1 MVELERRGIPTVL
14 FTAQTFVHDA
24 HRSAA
29 SFGLAGLPL
38 AVVPLPFT
46 NQKPEDVHRMAE
58 AAFDQVLAGLSKAVE
73 ARAVERPALEERLA
87 YEGDDLLDAWGRLP
101 ADFLKRGWGGG
112 FPLGGATEPAG
123 AAGSRSGAPAS
134 APPPERS
141 GRSAG

>member
-58 AAFDQVLAGLSKAVE
+58 AAFDQVVAGLTKAVE

-87 YEGDDLLDAWGRLP
+87 HQ
-101 ADFLKRGWGGG
+101 GGG
-112 FPLGGATEPAG
+112 PLHARG
-123 AAGSRSGAPAS
+123 R
-134 APPPERS
+134 PPGDLPQPR
-141 GRSAG
+141 

>member
-46 NQKPEDVHRMAE
+46 NQKPEHVHRVAE
-58 AAFDQVLAGLSKAVE
+58 RAFEQVVAGLTKPVD
-73 ARAVERPALEERLA
+73 ARPVAPPPLEDRFA
-87 YEGDDLLDAWGRLP
+87 YDGSDLLDAWSHMH
-101 ADFLKRGWGGG
+101 ADFLR
-112 FPLGGATEPAG
+112 
-123 AAGSRSGAPAS
+123 RS
-134 APPPERS
+134 
-141 GRSAG
+141 